1 MVQIGKRCL
10 QVVMLVLLAS
20 CGGGGGGGTPSAP
33 GGGGGGGGG
42 VTPTPATGSLV
53 YTSQATVNGSLSK
66 VVRVLNLATGSERL
80 FATDDFVT
88 GGASVS
94 RSGVVAQVFDRGVN
108 EAVIRLNR
116 LDGSLVK
123 QFVIGIPFSSST
135 SGARISPDGSLVA
148 FGMRV
153 QANRGV
159 DRVYF
164 CDTGAVNDCRFYDD
178 LSDPE
183 WMPDGRLIG
192 VDRLASHDR
201 QGVLATTSPLTI
213 ANTAQNFLIDAGP
226 QNLTNAQDPYA
237 TPDGKNIIVSLG
249 TLSNICALNIATKTT
264 QQITSGGLQQ
274 YRATVSADGKTLFYL
289 QQCCSNSGSAVATT
303 GTIHA
308 IALNVNANTA
318 TPLGVNFLTDAAG
331 ASIKN
336 SNRFGFTQTVL
347 P

>member
-10 QVVMLVLLAS
+10 QIFLLALLAS
-20 CGGGGGGGTPSAP
+20 CGGGGGGGETAAP
-33 GGGGGGGGG
+33 GGGGGG
-42 VTPTPATGSLV
+42 VQPAPSTGSLV
-53 YTSQATVNGSLSK
+53 YTSQATVNGTLSK
-66 VVRVLNLATGSERL
+66 VVKVLNLATGTERL

-94 RSGVVAQVFDRGVN
+94 RSGIVAQVFDRGRD
-108 EAVIRLNR
+108 EAIIRLSR

-123 QFVIGIPFSSST
+123 QFVVGIPFSFST

-148 FGMRV
+148 FGMSV

-164 CDTGAVNDCRFYDD
+164 CNTGGVNDCSYYDD

-201 QGVLATTSPLTI
+201 KGVLVTTSVLTV
-213 ANTAQNFLIDAGP
+213 ANAAQNFLLEAGP
-226 QNLTNAQDPYA
+226 QNLTNAEDPSA
-237 TPDGKNIIVSLG
+237 TQDGKNIIVSLG
-249 TLSNICALNIATKTT
+249 TLSNLYALNIAAKTA

-274 YRATVSADGKTLFYL
+274 YRAAVSADGKTLFYL
-289 QQCCSNSGSAVATT
+289 QQCCSNSAGSAATT

-308 IALNVNANTA
+308 IALNVNANTV
-318 TPLGVNFLTDAAG
+318 TPLGMNFLTDTAG
-331 ASIKN
+331 TTIKN
-336 SNRFGFTQTVL
+336 SQRFGFTQTVL